1 MKTSDLFLK
10 PQNQNTTPSAEH
22 PISAK
27 YRVLVLCTGNS
38 ARSVMA
44 EALFNCAG
52 KWFQAYSAG
61 SHPVGRVNPF
71 ALEQIEALNCDPN
84 SYRSKNWLEFAE
96 QQAPSLDFVITVC
109 DNAAREHCPDFPGT
123 PQRVHWGFPDPAA
136 ATGTTDQ
143 VRRSFSHCFDA
154 LRTRVETLS
163 SLPLDTMD
171 KRLIAKTMR
180 LLANESMGPS

>member
-1 MKTSDLFLK
+1 M
-10 PQNQNTTPSAEH
+10 PQNLNTIQTAQH
-22 PISAK
+22 PVSAK

-71 ALEQIEALNCDPN
+71 ALEQIEALGCDPN
-84 SYRSKNWLEFAE
+84 SYRSKNWFEFAE
-96 QQAPSLDFVITVC
+96 QQTPSLDFVITVC
-109 DNAAREHCPDFPGT
+109 DNAAGERCPDFPGA
-123 PQRVHWGFPDPAA
+123 PQRVHWSFPDPAA
-136 ATGTTDQ
+136 TTGTADQ
-143 VRRSFSHCFDA
+143 VRRSFSRCFDA
-154 LRTRVETLS
+154 LRIRVETLS

-171 KRLIAKTMR
+171 KRQIAKTMQQ
-180 LLANESMGPS
+180 LANEPMGHS